1 MLGDFNTH
9 HPWWDPLA
17 NPTQGADQLVEWL
30 DDYKLEL
37 VNTPG
42 EGTFFRPNLARLSV
56 LDLAF
61 TTSTLTSRIKEWQ
74 ILPDLGSDHFGI
86 LFTIIGTKIELVSN
100 PTQLAHFNT
109 DKANWDLFASSL
121 QSNIANS
128 RVANS
133 QEYTTILD
141 TDYSTQLL
149 QNDDLPITQLLNA
162 VATEVTTAIT
172 RAVKSSIPTTT

>member
-30 DDYKLEL
+30 DDHELEL

-42 EGTFFRPNLARLSV
+42 EGTFFWPNLARPSV

-74 ILPDLGSDHFGI
+74 ILLDLGLDHFGI
-86 LFTIIGTKIELVSN
+86 LFTIMGTKIELVSN
-100 PTQLAHFNT
+100 LTQLAHFTT
-109 DKANWDLFASSL
+109 DKAN
-121 QSNIANS
+121 
-128 RVANS
+128 
-133 QEYTTILD
+133 
-141 TDYSTQLL
+141 
-149 QNDDLPITQLLNA
+149 
-162 VATEVTTAIT
+162 
-172 RAVKSSIPTTT
+172 